1 MLRMRDSHE
10 RRRHGSV
17 IFLNGA
23 PLHRR
28 LLASL
33 IICVALLTQFGASLW
48 GAATARDGVVGCHK
62 TIAWTAMA
70 DVGPSGDTDREAPAQ
85 SPSKPDHA
93 CCSLCQL
100 SFGFFKS
107 EAPVFETRAVAYR
120 RVLLAEPAAPAPLT
134 VFNRSA
140 PARAP
145 PSQA

>member
-1 MLRMRDSHE
+1 MAFLDERVLRK
-10 RRRHGSV
+10 
-17 IFLNGA
+17 
-23 PLHRR
+23 R

-48 GAATARDGVVGCHK
+48 GAAAARDGVVGCHRSV
-62 TIAWTAMA
+62 AWSATA
-70 DVGPSGDTDREAPAQ
+70 DVSRSAEEGRATPAQ
-85 SPSKPDHA
+85 APSKPDHA

-100 SFGFFKS
+100 SFGFFTS

-120 RVLLAEPAAPAPLT
+120 RVLLAEPVASAPLT
-134 VFNRSA
+134 IFNRSA